1 MIASFLTHYYE
12 AERGPFRNIC
22 DLSDN
27 ELNGLI
33 TVEKDAPTAFNR
45 FALGKEFFEI
55 RRSADDL
62 LIEKYKEKF
71 GVTPEIRPFY
81 AVLGEFN
88 RMTTMYRNGRSLRIE
103 LSQLARTQVTFMYPD
118 HFVLVWSQGLFPPLP
133 ALFPPPARYANE
145 PIHGLLF
152 SYDELA
158 EVMRMYALE
167 HRITA
172 ARQMNLWVSSYVEA
186 HIWDPN
192 IHKKIST

>member
-12 AERGPFRNIC
+12 ADRGPFRNIC

-88 RMTTMYRNGRSLRIE
+88 RMTTMYRNGRSLHIE
-103 LSQLARTQVTFMYPD
+103 LSHLGRTQVTFMYPD

-133 ALFPPPARYANE
+133 ALFPPPARYAYE

-192 IHKKIST
+192 IHEKIST